1 MRTDLKRLK
10 ASSCLACGLHEKGN
24 CRWFEEPKAIPVNVI
39 DKGCKFWRS
48 DFVQEVINRFEGELI
63 NGRYI

>member
-1 MRTDLKRLK
+1 MLLKDLKILK

-39 DKGCKFWRS
+39 NKGCKFWRS
-48 DFVQEVINRFEGELI
+48 ELAQKVIDKFEGVLI
-63 NGRYI
+63 NG